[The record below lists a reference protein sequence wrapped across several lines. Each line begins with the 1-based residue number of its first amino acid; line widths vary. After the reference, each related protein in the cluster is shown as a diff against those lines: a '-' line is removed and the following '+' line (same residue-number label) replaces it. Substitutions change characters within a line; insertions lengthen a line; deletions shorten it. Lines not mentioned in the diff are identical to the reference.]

1 MRIRV
6 GSYMNITEIP
16 LPKKKIKVDIV
27 SDVVCPWCYIGK
39 RRLEKAIEQVSDQY
53 DFELNYY
60 PFELNPEMPKNGRN
74 QRDYLSD
81 KFGGEERYEQITN
94 HTTSIAATEGLTF
107 DFSKQQISPNTRD
120 LHVVLQ
126 LARHEGKQLLVME
139 AFFKAY
145 FTDGVDLSS
154 RENIT
159 AVAVAAGLSQ
169 DDVKKAL
176 DDEQARLTVA
186 ASEKEMYNLGISG
199 VPFYIINNTYG
210 ISGAQMSET
219 FVKAFQDVG
228 KKMVVAGGEA
238 CDVDGKN
245 C

>member
-1 MRIRV
+1 MRFRV
-6 GSYMNITEIP
+6 ESYMNITEIP
-16 LPKKKIKVDIV
+16 LPKKKIKIDIV

-74 QRDYLSD
+74 QREYLSD
-81 KFGGEERYEQITN
+81 KFGGDERYEQITN

-126 LARHEGKQLLVME
+126 LARHYGIQLPVME

-145 FTDGVDLSS
+145 FTDGIDLSK
-154 RENIT
+154 RDNIVT
-159 AVAVAAGLSQ
+159 VAVAAGLSQ
-169 DDVKKAL
+169 DKVKKAL
-176 DDEQARLTVA
+176 DDEQAKLDVA
-186 ASEKEMYNLGISG
+186 ASEKQMYNLGISG

-210 ISGAQMSET
+210 ISGAQMSDT
-219 FVKAFQDVG
+219 FMKAFQDIG
-228 KKMVVAGGEA
+228 EKMVAADGEA
-238 CDVDGKN
+238 CDIDSKN